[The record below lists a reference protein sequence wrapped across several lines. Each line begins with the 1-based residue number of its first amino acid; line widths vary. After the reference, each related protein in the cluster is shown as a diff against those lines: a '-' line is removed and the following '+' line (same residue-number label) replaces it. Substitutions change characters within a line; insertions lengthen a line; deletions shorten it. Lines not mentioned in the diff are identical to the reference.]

1 MVSGD
6 GSGRGAPDA
15 MGDAAL
21 TGMHAPDDRASAVR
35 DRDESPAGADLRGIL
50 GSIGETVYDWDM
62 TDDRLTWGAQAMA
75 VLRAA
80 SPAAIASGRAYARLI
95 VPGDGRSRYDTVTT
109 STDRDAGQGVAFQTV
124 YAVKTAGAEVLR
136 VEDTGRW
143 FAGLDGKP
151 IRVHGVVRVLP
162 AQAGGGLATQA
173 AGADPLTGALTRAQ
187 LLDLL
192 ADQISRSRKSH
203 GSFAM
208 LLFGIES
215 LGEIN
220 EAYGFDVADE
230 LIAGVA
236 QRLRSVM
243 RRADAMARVAGN
255 KLAIVLTGCTEDQLP
270 VAAARFLGS
279 LRDAAIQ
286 TSAGALAASVRAG
299 GVLLPRFGHTV
310 QDALLHADE
319 ALAAA
324 RASVSDAYVA
334 YSPDR
339 RRDTRRM
346 GNRRFTD
353 EVVAALNEQRVTLAR
368 QPIVHA
374 GTRKVAMREA
384 LMRIKRTDGSVM
396 AAASVIPMVEKLGFM
411 PMLDQRVLDLAL
423 ADLQDDPQ
431 ARLSINVS
439 PASLRSPDWLAAL
452 AARLSARPDLA
463 GRLVVE
469 MTETCLVDDV
479 EAMRQR
485 LAAMK
490 ELGLRLAVDDF
501 GSGHTS
507 FRHLRALPFDIVKID
522 GAFVQNIGRS
532 TDDRFFVRTLLD
544 LARHLGV
551 EVVAE
556 WVTDETAAQMLT
568 DWGVTY
574 LQGELFDDAA
584 AGTMP
589 ARAVA

>member
-1 MVSGD
+1 MQDS
-6 GSGRGAPDA
+6 
-15 MGDAAL
+15 
-21 TGMHAPDDRASAVR
+21 DDRTSAAR
-35 DRDESPAGADLRGIL
+35 DRDLAPAAADLRGIL

-62 TDDRLTWGAQAMA
+62 TEDRLTWGAQAVT

-80 SPAAIASGRAYARLI
+80 SPTAIASGRAYARLV
-95 VPGDGRSRYDTVTT
+95 VPGEGRSRYDTVTT
-109 STDRDAGQGVAFQTV
+109 ATERDAGQGVAFQTV
-124 YAVKTAGAEVLR
+124 YAVKTASGEIQH

-143 FAGLDGKP
+143 FAGLDGRP
-151 IRVHGVVRVLP
+151 VRVHGVVRVLP
-162 AQAGGGLATQA
+162 ASATGRPAAPVAGS
-173 AGADPLTGALTRAQ
+173 DPLTGALTRAQ

-192 ADQISRSRKSH
+192 ADQIGRSRKSH
-203 GSFAM
+203 GTFAM

-220 EAYGFDVADE
+220 EAYGFDVADK
-230 LIAGVA
+230 LIVGVA

-279 LRDAAIQ
+279 LRDAGIP
-286 TSAGALAASVRAG
+286 TSAGTMAASVRAG

-324 RASVSDAYVA
+324 RASVSEAYLP

-353 EVVAALNEQRVTLAR
+353 EVVAALNEHRVALAR
-368 QPIVHA
+368 QPIVEA
-374 GTRKVAMREA
+374 RTRTVAMREA
-384 LMRIKRTDGSVM
+384 LMRIRRTDGSVM
-396 AAASVIPMVEKLGFM
+396 SAASVIPTVEKLGFM
-411 PMLDQRVLDLAL
+411 PLLDQRVLDLAL
-423 ADLQDDPQ
+423 ADLQADPS

-452 AARLSARPDLA
+452 AARLGARPDLA
-463 GRLVVE
+463 VRLVVE

-490 ELGLRLAVDDF
+490 DLGVKLAVDDF

-507 FRHLRALPFDIVKID
+507 FRHLRDLPFDIVKID

-544 LARHLGV
+544 LARHLEV

-556 WVTDETAAQMLT
+556 WVTDEASAQMLAE
-568 DWGVTY
+568 WGVTY

-584 AGTMP
+584 AGTM
-589 ARAVA
+589 ATRAVA